1 MDSENR
7 TLRSIIYE
15 LIDNP
20 FFPILFIG
28 EFVKQMVENGVIME
42 YGALAL
48 IATILWVFSD
58 VFTGQLI
65 KEKIIG
71 IEDSEAEETDR

>member
-1 MDSENR
+1 MDSEHR
-7 TLRSIIYE
+7 TLRSIVYE

-42 YGALAL
+42 YGVLAL
-48 IATILWVFSD
+48 LATVLWIFSD
-58 VFTGQLI
+58 IFTGQVI

-71 IEDSEAEETDR
+71 IEDNDNESR